1 MEEFKKRN
9 FLLTEDLIS
18 VIQSMENEQVGLLL
32 KNILKTFDNIEILES
47 NLNTNKSQIFKKMY
61 LANPYLHKKNTA
73 LYLGVSRQSIYN
85 WIKNY

>member
-1 MEEFKKRN
+1 MEKN
-9 FLLTEDLIS
+9 FLLTDDLIS

-47 NLNTNKSQIFKKMY
+47 NLNTNKRQIFKKLY
-61 LANPYLHKKNTA
+61 LANTDLDKRNTA